1 MSGALHSTVKCGV
14 VHMGSAG
21 DWVMPWVKLCVMLV
35 DNAAAG
41 PLTTDTLHE
50 IHLVVVQT

>member
-1 MSGALHSTVKCGV
+1 MSGDSHSTTKCGV
-14 VHMGSAG
+14 VHMGCVG
-21 DWVMPWVKLCVMLV
+21 DWVMPWVVLWVMLV